1 MKYCKEE
8 VEKFSDQELE
18 LMTKVSI
25 LYYKKELNQS
35 QIASKLGISR
45 PKVSRLIKKAREK
58 GIVRIK
64 IESPANDNSY
74 LESELAE
81 KFNLNEVLIVDF
93 SAQQPLESRKEAAA
107 QKGLELLERIAAGGE
122 YIGVSAGTTLYK
134 FAQNAHP
141 ISKKQFKIVPLIG
154 ALSDTGK
161 SYNANEIS
169 NLLSSNLGGINYLL
183 NSPAFL
189 KDPETAEVFKNEK
202 RINKV
207 IKLYQKINIAFLG
220 IGTANE
226 SHPLIAGHLKKKEL
240 KIFKDLNL
248 SGSINSIFFDN
259 EGNIVELPFN
269 NRIVA
274 VDIEELLKIKYRIGI
289 AVGNEKK
296 QAVLAALKSS
306 LLNILITDV
315 SMAEFLQNQKGV

>member
-1 MKYCKEE
+1 M
-8 VEKFSDQELE
+8 EKFSDQELE

-35 QIASKLGISR
+35 QIASKFGISR

-58 GIVRIK
+58 GIVKIK

-81 KFNLNEVLIVDF
+81 EFDLKEVLIVDS
-93 SAQQPLESRKEAAA
+93 SAQQPLEIRKEAAA
-107 QKGLELLERIAAGGE
+107 EKALEFLARIAKGGE

-141 ISKKQFKIVPLIG
+141 MAKKEFKIVPLIG

-161 SYNANEIS
+161 SFNANEIS
-169 NLLSSNLGGINYLL
+169 NLLANNLGGINYLL

-189 KDPETAEVFKNEK
+189 KDAETAEVFKNEK
-202 RINKV
+202 RIKKV
-207 IKLYQKINIAFLG
+207 IDLYQKIEIAVLG
-220 IGTANE
+220 IGRADQ
-226 SHPLIAGHLKKKEL
+226 SHPLIAGHLKESEL
-240 KIFKDLNL
+240 EVFKALNL
-248 SGSINSIFFDN
+248 CGSINSIFFN
-259 EGNIVELPFN
+259 QQGKLVELPFN

-274 VDIEELLKIKYRIGI
+274 VAEDELLKIKSRIGI
-289 AVGNEKK
+289 AVGSEKK
-296 QAVLAALKSS
+296 EAVLAALKSP
-306 LLNILITDV
+306 LINILITDLSV
-315 SMAEFLQNQKGV
+315 AEFLQNQKGVE